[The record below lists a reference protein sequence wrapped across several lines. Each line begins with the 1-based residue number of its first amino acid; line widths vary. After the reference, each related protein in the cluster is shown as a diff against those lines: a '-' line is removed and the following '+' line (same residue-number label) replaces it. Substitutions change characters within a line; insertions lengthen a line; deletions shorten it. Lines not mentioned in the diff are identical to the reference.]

1 MIDKNPYQDAVKR
14 ATRESTR
21 YMSALMRTEARASG
35 WPEKVVRSITVDD
48 SFNVNVGKDH
58 HSLAMNL
65 EYGTPDTQPTAALR
79 RMGNRTEQV
88 EHFFVRR
95 LSSFAGGVK

>member
-1 MIDKNPYQDAVKR
+1 MIHTNPYENAIKK
-14 ATRESTR
+14 ATRESAR

-35 WPEKVVRSITVDD
+35 WPEKVVRSITVDN
-48 SFNVNVGKDH
+48 SFNVNVSKDH
-58 HSLAMNL
+58 HSFAMNL

-79 RMGNRTEQV
+79 RMANRTTQV

-95 LSSFAGGVK
+95 LSSFAGGVE